1 MFKKKISFIVFEG
14 IEGCGKSFQSKKLY
28 KYLKKRGLK
37 VLLTREPGGT
47 KSAELIRNLILK
59 DYFNKDNKEKFD
71 KYTDTLLYLASRN
84 EHIVRKIKPFLKKKY
99 IVISDRFIDST
110 YAYQVS
116 GKKVSKNF
124 IDAVHKQILNGI
136 KPDLTILLKLKISA
150 AMRRIHKRG
159 NKNRYDKFPQKFY
172 EKTQKYFLNI
182 AKKRKN
188 YLILDSTKNNRDVE
202 LKIINYFKNKI

>member
-1 MFKKKISFIVFEG
+1 M
-14 IEGCGKSFQSKKLY
+14 
-28 KYLKKRGLK
+28 
-37 VLLTREPGGT
+37 
-47 KSAELIRNLILK
+47 
-59 DYFNKDNKEKFD
+59 
-71 KYTDTLLYLASRN
+71 
-84 EHIVRKIKPFLKKKY
+84 
-99 IVISDRFIDST
+99 
-110 YAYQVS
+110 
-116 GKKVSKNF
+116 
-124 IDAVHKQILNGI
+124 HKQILNGI

-150 AMRRIHKRG
+150 AMRRINKRG